1 MKIYSVRITNIK
13 IKNFKNTLNGSVSL
27 CNLRKAY
34 KASVLGIYG
43 QNGSGKTALID
54 SISLLKDILT
64 GSKIKNFY
72 SKYINL
78 NESNTSKASSFSFD
92 FLLTNGDEEIPVTY
106 SFSLKADE
114 NRIDNLENSDINSSS
129 LKVSIIDES
138 IACPIFSD
146 SDKRIKREFLKE
158 DQSQILWPKSRKD
171 FLLGTCNNSNRIETD
186 LIVAKELAYEDSSSF
201 LFSRRFL
208 KLLRDREEQL
218 KNDKKYEEY
227 SYYRSIFENLV
238 NYGHYGLFVINTAS
252 SSLLSLN
259 VQTLNFKYN
268 DSLTKTVGRIALPL
282 DKESILVKNREF
294 NVIDKVIKNLNIV
307 LNKII
312 PGLTVSVKKLGKA
325 HLEDGEI
332 GYKIQLLSLRSGNEI
347 PLSFESEGIKKI
359 ISFLQLLIAVYNESS
374 ITLVVDELDSG
385 IFEYLLGE
393 LLSIVSEK
401 GKGQLIFTS
410 HNLRPLETL
419 DKGFIAFTTIN
430 PNNRYVKL
438 TNVKSTN
445 NLRDMYYKNLILGE
459 YRDDLYDLTSNS
471 EIALAFRD
479 VGKDSAM

>member
-13 IKNFKNTLNGSVSL
+13 ISNFKNTLNGNVSL
-27 CNLRKAY
+27 CNLRKTY

-64 GSKIKNFY
+64 GTKIKNFY

-78 NESNTSKASSFSFD
+78 NETNISNVASFSFD
-92 FLLTNGDEEIPVTY
+92 FLLTNGEEEIPVTY
-106 SFSLKADE
+106 SFSIKADK
-114 NRIDNLENSDINSSS
+114 NKIDNLENSDSS
-129 LKVSIIDES
+129 LFKVSVIDES

-158 DQSQILWPKSRKD
+158 DPSEILWPKSRKE
-171 FLLGTCNNSNRIETD
+171 FLLGVGNNSNRIDTD

-208 KLLRDREEQL
+208 KLLRDRADQL
-218 KNDKKYEEY
+218 KNSKKYEEY

-259 VQTLNFKYN
+259 VQTLNFKYD
-268 DSLTKTVGRIALPL
+268 DSLTKTVGRIVLPL
-282 DKESILVKNREF
+282 DKESILVKSRAF

-312 PGLTVSVKKLGKA
+312 PGLTVSVKKLEKA

-332 GYKIQLLSLRSGNEI
+332 GYKIQLLSLRNGKEI

-419 DKGFIAFTTIN
+419 DKGFIAFTTVN
-430 PNNRYVKL
+430 PNDRYVKL

-459 YRDDLYDLTSNS
+459 YRDDLYDLTNNS
-471 EIALAFRD
+471 EIALAFREA
-479 VGKDSAM
+479 GNGNG